1 MLAAKELH
9 KMFFIFLDV
18 YFLISFISNLHL

>member
-1 MLAAKELH
+1 MLAAKEMH
-9 KMFFIFLDV
+9 KMFLFFLDV